1 MAPKR
6 IRRIAIISVLTL
18 LSIIIFS
25 KAANQDGNFVQTMSA
40 NAETDIYKETLTVSL
55 LKELQQASNRYYDGS
70 YSVFPTV
77 ELATTELEQ
86 IYKQEGKII
95 LEFKIM
101 PFIGPHNTVGVDH
114 LTLSLDNRGNV
125 TVLDYQHSENF

>member
-6 IRRIAIISVLTL
+6 IRRIAVISVLAL
-18 LSIIIFS
+18 LSIISFS
-25 KAANQDGNFVQTMSA
+25 KAVNRDGNFVQAMSA

-77 ELATTELEQ
+77 ELVTTELEQ
-86 IYKQEGKII
+86 ICKQEDKTI

-114 LTLSLDNRGNV
+114 ITLSLDHRGNV

>member
-6 IRRIAIISVLTL
+6 IRRIAIILVLTL
-18 LSIIIFS
+18 LSIISFS
-25 KAANQDGNFVQTMSA
+25 KAANQDGNFVPSISA
-40 NAETDIYKETLTVSL
+40 DTETDIYKEALTVSM

-77 ELATTELEQ
+77 ELAAAELEQ
-86 IYKQEGKII
+86 IYKQEGKTI

-101 PFIGPHNTVGVDH
+101 PFIGPHNTVGIDH

-125 TVLDYQHSENF
+125 KILDYQHSENF

>member
-18 LSIIIFS
+18 LSIISFA
-25 KAANQDGNFVQTMSA
+25 KAANQNENSVQTISA
-40 NAETDIYKETLTVSL
+40 NTETDIYKETLTVSL

-86 IYKQEGKII
+86 IYKQEGKTI

-101 PFIGPHNTVGVDH
+101 PFIGPHNIVGIDH
-114 LTLSLDNRGNV
+114 LGPV
-125 TVLDYQHSENF
+125 

>member
-18 LSIIIFS
+18 LSIISFS
-25 KAANQDGNFVQTMSA
+25 KAVNRDGNFVQAMSA

-77 ELATTELEQ
+77 ELVTTKLEQ
-86 IYKQEGKII
+86 ICKQEGKTI

-114 LTLSLDNRGNV
+114 ITLSLDHRGNV

>member
-6 IRRIAIISVLTL
+6 IRRIAVISVLTL
-18 LSIIIFS
+18 LSIISFS
-25 KAANQDGNFVQTMSA
+25 KAVNRDGNFVQAMSA
-40 NAETDIYKETLTVSL
+40 NAENDIYKETLTVSL

-77 ELATTELEQ
+77 ELVTTKLEQ
-86 IYKQEGKII
+86 ICKQEGKTI

-114 LTLSLDNRGNV
+114 ITLSLDHRGNV

>member
-6 IRRIAIISVLTL
+6 IRRIAVISVLAL
-18 LSIIIFS
+18 LSIISFS
-25 KAANQDGNFVQTMSA
+25 KAVHRDGNFVQAMSA

-70 YSVFPTV
+70 YSVFPIV
-77 ELATTELEQ
+77 ELVTTEVEQ
-86 IYKQEGKII
+86 ICKQEGKTI

-114 LTLSLDNRGNV
+114 ITLSLDHRGNV

>member
-6 IRRIAIISVLTL
+6 IRRIAVISILTL
-18 LSIIIFS
+18 LSIISFS
-25 KAANQDGNFVQTMSA
+25 KAVNRDGNFVQAMSA

-77 ELATTELEQ
+77 ELVTTKLEQ
-86 IYKQEGKII
+86 ICKQEGKTI

-114 LTLSLDNRGNV
+114 ITLSLDHRGNV

>member
-1 MAPKR
+1 
-6 IRRIAIISVLTL
+6 
-18 LSIIIFS
+18 
-25 KAANQDGNFVQTMSA
+25 MSA
-40 NAETDIYKETLTVSL
+40 NTETDIYKETLTVSL

-86 IYKQEGKII
+86 IYKQEGKTI

>member
-18 LSIIIFS
+18 LCVISFA
-25 KAANQDGNFVQTMSA
+25 KATNQNGNFVQTISA
-40 NAETDIYKETLTVSL
+40 NTETDIYKETLTVSL

-86 IYKQEGKII
+86 IYKQEGKTI

-101 PFIGPHNTVGVDH
+101 PFIGPHNTVGIDH

-125 TVLDYQHSENF
+125 TILDYQHSENF